1 MKKVAFYGRYSS
13 QMQTEQSIEGQLH
26 VCEKF
31 AAQND
36 MEIVEQYVDRAAT
49 GTNDKRP
56 EFQRMIS
63 DSASGKFE
71 CVLVYKLDRFA
82 RNRYDSALYKKKLR
96 DNGVKVVSATENITD
111 SPEGI
116 IMEGLLEAM
125 DEYYSAELGR
135 KMRRGKEESF
145 RKGRFIGHRAPF
157 GYKVVDHRL
166 VIDEA
171 AAPIA
176 QEIFQRFAD
185 GERQSKII
193 ADLNKRGILNAAG
206 HKWSKVNMSYMLS
219 NRIYIGVY
227 AISTME
233 GESNWPAIISKEV
246 FDKAQEQKEASTHR
260 ARESRTDYDY
270 ILTGK
275 MICANCGAHVC
286 GVSTAHGK
294 YHYYLCNKRCADSH
308 QIQAD
313 KLHDIVRDKLHEYLT
328 PDKLDELAG
337 AAYAEYIKEDSPASE
352 QELLEQE
359 LADVTKKLENAVEA
373 VLNGYGSETLK
384 ATMQTLEKRKTEL
397 SENLKAISAKPPRLT
412 QEHFRCAL
420 ELLVKKAETDDLK
433 ELMNTIVNQIIVD
446 DRKIII
452 CINLTDESNKP
463 PLKQIMYKVN
473 DNSMKLTA

>member
-1 MKKVAFYGRYSS
+1 MKKVVFYGRYSS

-36 MEIVEQYVDRAAT
+36 MEIVEQYIDRATT

-56 EFQRMIS
+56 EFQCMIA
-63 DSASGKFE
+63 DSASGRFE
-71 CVLVYKLDRFA
+71 SVLVYKLDRFA

-116 IMEGLLEAM
+116 VMEGLLEAM

-135 KMRRGKEESF
+135 KMHRGKEESF
-145 RKGRFIGHRAPF
+145 RKGQFIGHRAPF
-157 GYKVVDHRL
+157 GYKVVDHHL
-166 VIDEA
+166 TIDETT
-171 AAPIA
+171 APIA

-185 GERQSKII
+185 GERQARIVD
-193 ADLNKRGILNAAG
+193 DLNKRGIRNNIG
-206 HKWSKVNMSYMLS
+206 RKWNKATICYMLQ
-219 NRIYIGVY
+219 NEVYTGVY
-227 AISTME
+227 KVSTME
-233 GESNWPAIISKEV
+233 GEVSCPALISRETFDKVQKQKEV
-246 FDKAQEQKEASTHR
+246 SIHNAR
-260 ARESRTDYDY
+260 ASRTDYDY

-286 GVSTAHGK
+286 GISCQHGK
-294 YHYYLCNKRCADSH
+294 YHYYLCHKHCGHRLPADT
-308 QIQAD
+308 
-313 KLHDIVRDKLHEYLT
+313 LHDIVRDKLHEYLT
-328 PDKLDELAG
+328 SDKMDELAG
-337 AAYAEYIKEDSPASE
+337 AAYAEYVKDDSPATE

-359 LADVTKKLENAVEA
+359 LADITKKLENAVEA

-384 ATMQTLEKRKTEL
+384 STMQTLEKRKTEL
-397 SENLKAISAKPPRLT
+397 SENLKAVSAKPPRLT

-420 ELLVKKAETDDLK
+420 ELLVKKAKTDDLK

-446 DRKIII
+446 DQKIII
-452 CINLTDESNKP
+452 CINLTDESNEP
-463 PLKQIMYKVN
+463 PLEQIMYKVK
-473 DNSMKLTA
+473 DNSVN